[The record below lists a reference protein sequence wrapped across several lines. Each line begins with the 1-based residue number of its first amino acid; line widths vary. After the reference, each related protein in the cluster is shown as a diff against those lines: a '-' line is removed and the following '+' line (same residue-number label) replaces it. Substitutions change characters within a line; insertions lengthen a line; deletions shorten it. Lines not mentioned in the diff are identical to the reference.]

1 LRSYQIATAVGFMIL
16 AAVAMVDSRAGALVD
31 TSGTEPGGIGAG
43 FYPFWSA
50 ALMFG
55 CAVVVAATARTSKR
69 EGPPAFENRAAA
81 LAVLKIVAPMVIAAA
96 SIIWL
101 GFYVVS
107 ALYMALFARWIG
119 HYRWVWVLALA
130 IGMPVGI
137 YIAFEVG
144 FRVGLPKSFLYDQGL
159 LPF

>member
-1 LRSYQIATAVGFMIL
+1 MIL

-50 ALMFG
+50 AVIFV
-55 CAVVVAATARTSKR
+55 CAVVVAITARRSTK
-69 EGPPAFENRAAA
+69 EGPPAFEGREGAF
-81 LAVLKIVAPMVIAAA
+81 AVLKIVAPMVIAAV

-101 GFYVVS
+101 GFYIVS
-107 ALYMALFARWIG
+107 GLYMALFARWVG
-119 HYRWVWVLALA
+119 HYRWIWVLVLA
-130 IGMPVGI
+130 IGMPLAI
-137 YIAFEVG
+137 YLSFEVG
-144 FRVGLPKSFLYDQGL
+144 FRVGLPKSFLYTQGL